1 MTELATIADYE
12 LDDYLPRPA
21 APRPGIDLKRWADEF
36 RDVYKVSE
44 ALAKTPF
51 VPREMIGKTA
61 DVAAAIMKGR
71 ELGLDPFDAL
81 GSIYIVHGRVGYY
94 AEFMRRRIL
103 QAGHKLKVVENTDS
117 RCILEGIRKG
127 DTEATRATFTAEQAK
142 RAKIN
147 LGDYPADKLLAR
159 ATSRLCR
166 QVFPDVLAGSVIAED
181 IIDGLIPAGD
191 DEPRPP
197 APQASVTAIARKR
210 PTKKAEAAATQP
222 PAAPTKPAMH
232 DEELDEL
239 LADDT
244 DVRTPDAQP
253 AEAPPQP
260 DDEPPLQLD
269 DEPQEAEIV
278 AEMVTP
284 AQLKKLSILLREAG
298 FDTPES
304 KHGFTSTAIDR
315 EIGSAK
321 ELTKDEAIKVI
332 GVLERGEL
340 AE

>member
-12 LDDYLPRPA
+12 LADY
-21 APRPGIDLKRWADEF
+21 APRPPARAAGIDLKLWADEF

-51 VPREMIGKTA
+51 VPREMLGKTA

-103 QAGHKLKVVENTDS
+103 QAGHKLRVVENTDS

-127 DTEATRATFTAEQAK
+127 DTEATRATFTADQAK

-181 IIDGLIPAGD
+181 IIDGLIPADGD
-191 DEPRPP
+191 TP
-197 APQASVTAIARKR
+197 APAAPAPVTAIARKR
-210 PTKKAEAAATQP
+210 PVKVAQAAATQP
-222 PAAPTKPAMH
+222 PAAETPKAPIH
-232 DEELDEL
+232 DDELDEL
-239 LADDT
+239 LEDTAPPVEDPPQADDE
-244 DVRTPDAQP
+244 PP
-253 AEAPPQP
+253 AQP
-260 DDEPPLQLD
+260 DDEPQQAEVVV
-269 DEPQEAEIV
+269 EP
-278 AEMVTP
+278 VTP

-304 KHGFTSTAIDR
+304 KHGFTSTAINR

-332 GVLERGEL
+332 DILQNGQ
-340 AE
+340 